1 MTSKLSNENYQEP
14 TFKIGTHYPSKSEQK
29 YNLHPNASKTSKA
42 ALTMFTAEDFLS
54 DIKTENSEKEIS
66 SRKTVVLKNE
76 AELAAWNEAAS
87 KGAEEQKAKIAADT
101 KFRSY
106 EELLSKI
113 SLNHSKK
120 LVEDKDQSIQIQD
133 HNKNFLNRILR
144 NF

>member
-66 SRKTVVLKNE
+66 SRKTVVLKMKLN
-76 AELAAWNEAAS
+76 LPLGMKPHRRVLKN
-87 KGAEEQKAKIAADT
+87 KKLKLQPIQNLDPT
-101 KFRSY
+101 RSY
-106 EELLSKI
+106 Y
-113 SLNHSKK
+113 
-120 LVEDKDQSIQIQD
+120 
-133 HNKNFLNRILR
+133 LR
-144 NF
+144 YL